1 MTDTEIIDKVKAGNQ
16 QVFTLLLE
24 RYQERVFRMAMGF
37 VHQREEAEDL
47 TQEIFIKVY
56 QQLSSFSGDAAFA
69 TWLFRVTVN
78 TGINH
83 VNRMKRRQW
92 INLSAEL
99 FESVFNQGTDDQNP
113 EQELISNERDAAVQK
128 AIDSLGDKQKT
139 AFVLSKYDEMSQ
151 SDIATIME
159 ISEGAV
165 EQHLQRAKKNLQK
178 KLSRTVGKL

>member
-1 MTDTEIIDKVKAGNQ
+1 MTDTEIIDSVKAGNQ
-16 QVFTLLLE
+16 QAFTLLLE
-24 RYQERVFRMAMGF
+24 RYQERVFRMSMGF
-37 VHQREEAEDL
+37 VHHKEEAEDL

-56 QQLSSFSGDAAFA
+56 QHLPRFSGESAFA
-69 TWLFRVTVN
+69 TWLFRIAVN
-78 TGINH
+78 TGISH
-83 VNRMKRRQW
+83 VNRMKRREW

-99 FESVFNQGTDDQNP
+99 FESVFNRSSDDQDP
-113 EQELISNERDAAVQK
+113 EQEMITNERDVAVQN

-178 KLSRTVGKL
+178 KLSRTVGK